1 MQGLYPIIRRKRV
14 PLLPVDV
21 PPAAA
26 ANVESVNAEAVRAKA
41 AMEAKGVEGASTP
54 PLPQEETD

>member
-41 AMEAKGVEGASTP
+41 AMEAKAAQHKATA
-54 PLPQEETD
+54 LQAAEEAG